1 MAIHI
6 IDEANRCLNCKKP
19 KCMEGCPVHTP
30 VPHIIQ
36 LFKEHQVMDAG
47 RELFE
52 NNPMSLIC
60 SIVCNHEMQCA
71 GHCVLGKKGSPV
83 HFSSIETYISDMYLD
98 RMKNHSFQISEKTS
112 GTGNQNTTQYSHWH
126 NPDH

>member
-60 SIVCNHEMQCA
+60 SIVCIMKCSVQGTVFWEKREVRYTFP
-71 GHCVLGKKGSPV
+71 VLKPI
-83 HFSSIETYISDMYLD
+83 FPICIWTE
-98 RMKNHSFQISEKTS
+98 
-112 GTGNQNTTQYSHWH
+112 
-126 NPDH
+126 